1 MNVKQTSCGTCG
13 GRVGGLVLVG
23 VLGIMGMLAMIG
35 KGQTERRQD
44 TTAKPDVLATS
55 PDKGSSTKEGGNTLQ
70 FTDENFNEEVL
81 RAETPVLVDFWAEWC
96 PSCRVLGPTV
106 DELAREYA
114 GKVRVGKVDID
125 ANKELPVRYGISGLP
140 TVLVFVNGEV
150 HRRFLG
156 PHSKKEY
163 ESVLDKLV
171 G

>member
-1 MNVKQTSCGTCG
+1 MNAKQTSCGTCG

-35 KGQTERRQD
+35 KGQTERRQK
-44 TTAKPDVLATS
+44 TTAKPDVLANTH
-55 PDKGSSTKEGGNTLQ
+55 KGSSTKAGRHMLR
-70 FTDENFNEEVL
+70 FTDQNFDEEVL
-81 RAETPVLVDFWAEWC
+81 RAETPVLVDFWADWC

-106 DELAREYA
+106 DELALKYA

-125 ANKELPVRYGISGLP
+125 TNKELPVRYGISGLP

-150 HRRFLG
+150 HKRFLG
-156 PHSKKEY
+156 PRSKKEY
-163 ESVLDKLV
+163 ESVLDKLI